1 MSEATAARGFSLVA
15 AIGATAFSAAAFG
28 VQMPLVSLTLDD
40 WGLTAA
46 EIGVFTLAATASTLV
61 MTPLVPMMLAQVSVR
76 LAMGGACAA
85 MAACFALFDAL
96 RSIEAWFVLRLFMGL
111 ALTVIFI
118 AGEAWILERK
128 PARGGGFV
136 LGVYASTLAGAIA
149 LGGFVVAWLGHAGAP
164 VIWAGAGL
172 AFIALL
178 PLALPGPGLT
188 APDAESARPAALLR
202 RIGAAPIIMLAPLA
216 MGAIE
221 TAAYTLLPVYA
232 RRIGFDDQIA
242 AYTIAACGLGNLLL
256 QPAIGWAADRVGARA
271 TLLACALAGAV
282 LPATIAFAGGA
293 ASTFLALIFVY
304 SGLVTGLYTIGLL
317 SLSARFSGRELA
329 SANAAYALAYG
340 IGGVIGPAAA
350 GAAFSGAGPVGFMAA
365 LAAMAGGYLLVAAIA
380 PRPRAA
386 D

>member
-1 MSEATAARGFSLVA
+1 MSDAAKPRELSLVA

-46 EIGVFTLAATASTLV
+46 EIGVFTLAAALSTLA
-61 MTPLVPMMLAQVSVR
+61 MTPLVPLMLSRVSVR
-76 LAMGGACAA
+76 MAMGGACAA
-85 MAACFALFDAL
+85 MAASFVLFDAL
-96 RSIEAWFVLRLFMGL
+96 RGLEAWFALRLVMGL
-111 ALTVIFI
+111 ALTVIFV

-128 PARGGGFV
+128 PETGGGFV

-149 LGGFVVAWLGHAGAP
+149 LGGFVVAWLGHTGAP
-164 VIWAGAGL
+164 VIWAGAAL
-172 AFIALL
+172 ALGALL
-178 PLALPGPGLT
+178 PLCLPGRGLT
-188 APDAESARPAALLR
+188 APDAEAARPSALLR
-202 RIGAAPIIMLAPLA
+202 RIGAAPIIMLAPFA

-232 RRIGFDDQIA
+232 RRVGFDDQIA

-256 QPAIGWAADRVGARA
+256 QPAIGWTADRLGART
-271 TLLACALAGAV
+271 TLLFCALAGAV
-282 LPATIAFAGGA
+282 LPLVIASAGGA
-293 ASTFLALIFVY
+293 ALGLLGLIFLY

-317 SLSARFSGRELA
+317 ALSARFSGAELA

-340 IGGVIGPAAA
+340 LGGVLGPAVA
-350 GAAFSGAGPVGFMAA
+350 GIAFSGGGPLGFMAA
-365 LAAMAGGYLLVAAIA
+365 LAAMAGVYLVVLAFA
-380 PRPRAA
+380 PCGRAA